1 VSRNKKPVSAL
12 ETSLTLM
19 VVALAMANLDRM
31 NWRGT

>member
-1 VSRNKKPVSAL
+1 VSAL
-12 ETSLTLM
+12 ETSFTLM